1 MSTLTA
7 ETINRIASGASRTV
21 SLAGLSSHPER
32 VRSAL
37 QFIDPHNRDAW
48 VKMAFAIKSEF
59 GDDGLPVM
67 KLVPSIHAL
76 ALSQANT
83 ERKKREKPAYIMI
96 FANLV

>member
-59 GDDGLPVM
+59 GDDGFDLWDDWGSAHPRPASEV
-67 KLVPSIHAL
+67 KATWKSA
-76 ALSQANT
+76 
-83 ERKKREKPAYIMI
+83 KP
-96 FANLV
+96 

>member
-1 MSTLTA
+1 MRKRA
-7 ETINRIASGASRTV
+7 RRGGSGVEVAT
-21 SLAGLSSHPER
+21 
-32 VRSAL
+32 
-37 QFIDPHNRDAW
+37 
-48 VKMAFAIKSEF
+48 EF